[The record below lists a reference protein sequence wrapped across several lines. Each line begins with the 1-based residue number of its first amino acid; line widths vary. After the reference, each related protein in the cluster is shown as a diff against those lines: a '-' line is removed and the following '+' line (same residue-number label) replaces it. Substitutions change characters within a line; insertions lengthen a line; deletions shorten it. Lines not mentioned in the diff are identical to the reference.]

1 MTTTP
6 STTTTLFGR
15 PQERVGGGWIA
26 AFATAW
32 LGLWMAQLTPV
43 QLLLPTQVDALVAT
57 DTWQDSVL
65 AFGIVSGISSVA
77 AIIAYPVTGALS
89 DRTTS
94 RFGRRR
100 PWIAGGALLFAASL
114 LALGAQTTLVGV
126 AIWWSLAITG
136 FCALSAAMT
145 AMISDQVPVYQRGF
159 VSGVISAPQGV
170 GIIAGILLVTTL
182 FTGAVAGYAA
192 LAVLLAVLVVPLLLV
207 APDAVLPRAERQPLT
222 FVGMLQG
229 FWISP
234 RAYPDF
240 GWTLLSRVLV
250 NVGNAIITGL
260 LLYFLI
266 YSHGDTP
273 EQAEDDLLL
282 LTLVYT
288 ACSIA
293 AALVGGRLSDRLERR
308 KPFVLAASALQAAGA
323 LLLLVS
329 TDFAVIMVAG
339 AVLGTGYGCFLAVD
353 QALATQVLPDEHSRG
368 KDLGIMNIASVV
380 PQAIGP
386 MLGALVVT
394 AAGGFWALF
403 IASGVIATLGAL
415 AVLPIRVAR

>member
-1 MTTTP
+1 MTSTP
-6 STTTTLFGR
+6 GTETTLFGTPR
-15 PQERVGGGWIA
+15 ERVGGGWIA

-65 AFGIVSGISSVA
+65 AFGIVSGISSIA

-100 PWIAGGALLFAASL
+100 PWIAGGALLFACSL
-114 LALGAQTTLVGV
+114 LALGVQTTLVGV

-170 GIIAGILLVTTL
+170 GIIGGILLVTTL

-192 LAVLLAVLVVPLLLV
+192 LAVLLAVLVVPLLLT
-207 APDAVLPRAERQPLT
+207 APDAVLPRTERQPFT
-222 FVGMLQG
+222 FAGMLQG

-234 RAYPDF
+234 RRFPDF

-250 NVGNAIITGL
+250 NIGNAIITGL

-266 YSHGDTP
+266 YSYGDTP
-273 EQAEDDLLL
+273 AQAEDDLLL

-293 AALVGGRLSDRLERR
+293 AALVGGRLSDRFERR
-308 KPFVLAASALQAAGA
+308 KPFVFAASALQAGGA
-323 LLLLVS
+323 LLLLAS

-386 MLGALVVT
+386 MIGALIVT

-415 AVLPIRVAR
+415 AVLPIRIAR

>member
-1 MTTTP
+1 MTSTP
-6 STTTTLFGR
+6 GTDTTLFGTPR
-15 PQERVGGGWIA
+15 ERVGGGWIA

-32 LGLWMAQLTPV
+32 LGLWMAQLTLV

-100 PWIAGGALLFAASL
+100 PWIAGGALLFAGSL
-114 LALGAQTTLVGV
+114 LALGVQTTLVGV

-170 GIIAGILLVTTL
+170 GIIGGILLVTTL

-192 LAVLLAVLVVPLLLV
+192 LAVLLVVLVVPLLLT
-207 APDAVLPRAERQPLT
+207 APDAVLPRDERQPFT
-222 FVGMLQG
+222 FAGMLQG

-234 RAYPDF
+234 RRFPDF

-250 NVGNAIITGL
+250 NIGNAIITGL

-266 YSHGDTP
+266 YSYGDTA

-308 KPFVLAASALQAAGA
+308 KPFVFAASALQAGA
-323 LLLLVS
+323 RCCCS
-329 TDFAVIMVAG
+329 
-339 AVLGTGYGCFLAVD
+339 
-353 QALATQVLPDEHSRG
+353 SR
-368 KDLGIMNIASVV
+368 
-380 PQAIGP
+380 
-386 MLGALVVT
+386 
-394 AAGGFWALF
+394 
-403 IASGVIATLGAL
+403 
-415 AVLPIRVAR
+415 PISR